1 MQVGVIGLGNIG
13 GHMATNLVADGHD
26 VVVYDVDAA
35 RAASIEGARA
45 GGVGGRRRRGQP
57 R

>member
-13 GHMATNLVADGHD
+13 GHVAANLVADGHD
-26 VVVYDVDAA
+26 VVVL
-35 RAASIEGARA
+35 
-45 GGVGGRRRRGQP
+45 RRRRGACGAIVGAARGASVADVGAASP